1 MFPKIMGTPKS
12 SILIGF
18 SIIFTIHFGG
28 KPTIFGN
35 THMLGVGILEPNFAK
50 LQVVSLLPII
60 VRPCGRNDARGR
72 GRPGTSSSGRGAQG
86 P

>member
-28 KPTIFGN
+28 NILFLETPICV
-35 THMLGVGILEPNFAK
+35 GVGILETNFAK
-50 LQVVSLLPII
+50 LSGRLSPSYLLSGPAAGMTPEEEADQVLRQVV
-60 VRPCGRNDARGR
+60 G
-72 GRPGTSSSGRGAQG
+72 G